1 MRQVLTHAGQLRQ
14 ILIAR
19 RRAAKLSQ
27 RALAAKLLLS
37 QNRLSEI
44 EINPGS
50 LTVERLLELCNLL
63 GLEVVIQDRAAT
75 RPSAKA
81 EW

>member
-1 MRQVLTHAGQLRQ
+1 MRQILTHGPQLRQ
-14 ILIAR
+14 ILTAR

-27 RALAAKLLLS
+27 SALAAKLAIS

-44 EINPGS
+44 EANPGS

-63 GLEVVIQDRAAT
+63 GLELVIQDRA
-75 RPSAKA
+75 SARSAPKA